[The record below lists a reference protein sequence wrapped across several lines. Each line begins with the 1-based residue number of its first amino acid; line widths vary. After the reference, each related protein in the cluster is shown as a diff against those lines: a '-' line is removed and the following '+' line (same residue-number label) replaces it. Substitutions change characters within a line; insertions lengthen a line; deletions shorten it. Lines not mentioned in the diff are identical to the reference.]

1 MCPLCISTATWF
13 VGTTLLPAALAE
25 VFVKVPRSSPPTTAT
40 QACAGRSI
48 SFPSKHFDGKEV
60 NSHA

>member
-1 MCPLCISTATWF
+1 VPTVHLDRHVVCRHDIAARGLSGGVREGSSIE
-13 VGTTLLPAALAE
+13 PA
-25 VFVKVPRSSPPTTAT
+25 TTAT
-40 QACAGRSI
+40 QACAGASI

>member
-13 VGTTLLPAALAE
+13 AGTTLLPADLAA
-25 VFVKVPRSSPPTTAT
+25 VFVKVPRSSPPTTG
-40 QACAGRSI
+40 QPCAGASI
-48 SFPSKHFDGKEV
+48 NFPSKHFDGKEI

>member
-13 VGTTLLPAALAE
+13 VGTTLLPALAAT
-25 VFVKVPRSSPPTTAT
+25 FVKVSRSSQPTTAL
-40 QACAGRSI
+40 QPCARASI
-48 SFPSKHFDGKEV
+48 NFPSKHSDGKEV